1 MANEQNLAPKFQ
13 PGKRAREMGRKGGKV
28 KSIKKTQA
36 SRLSG
41 KIRSLKRKGELGDQE
56 AKELAETLS
65 DPSLSSLELKIYLK
79 KIQKTVDKWEEP
91 NIMLKLADHMIK
103 WHKMH
108 HGEKIDLKTDQVQA
122 IQIIIN
128 DERNK
133 YPVIDPEEK

>member
-1 MANEQNLAPKFQ
+1 
-13 PGKRAREMGRKGGKV
+13 MGRKGGKV
-28 KSIKKTQA
+28 KSIKKTKA

-79 KIQKTVDKWEEP
+79 KIQKIVDDWDQP
-91 NIMLKLADHMIK
+91 FLMLKLVDHMMK
-103 WHKMH
+103 WHKLH
-108 HGEKIDLKTDQVQA
+108 HGERTDANMSQVQA

-133 YPVIDPEEK
+133 YPVIDPES